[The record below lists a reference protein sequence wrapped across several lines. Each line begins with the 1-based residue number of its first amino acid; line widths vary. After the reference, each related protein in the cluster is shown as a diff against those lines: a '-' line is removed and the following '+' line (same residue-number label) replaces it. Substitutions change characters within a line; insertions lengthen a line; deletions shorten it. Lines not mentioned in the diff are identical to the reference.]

1 MVTVNIARY
10 VDIGAVEKTLLIS
23 RAMQIVKP
31 YWTKRLTKIRIGVC
45 NGT

>member
-23 RAMQIVKP
+23 RTMQIVKP
-31 YWTKRLTKIRIGVC
+31 YWTKRLIIRIGIC